1 MKTTRKVWASLATLL
16 AVCLLHAADSKPI
29 ARVISLLEIETD
41 DPSGYARL
49 MTEYNQAAKAK
60 LGIDNYVRI
69 YESVVDGRKSGRVR
83 AVVSA
88 ASVTE
93 LTKNNQL
100 LESDLAILQNRE
112 HLRLI
117 RKTGSRTL
125 YQAIRFEGTDK
136 NGSLYNTLAN
146 VTDEPGYL
154 KALDQLRSIF
164 DANGMKDAKIN
175 AYRILA
181 GRTDHTHRINIS
193 TPSPERLAAFKDLMA
208 NNQQLADWLANSAKY
223 RTVVSNT
230 TSREITK

>member
-1 MKTTRKVWASLATLL
+1 MKTTRKVWASFATLL
-16 AVCLLHAADSKPI
+16 AACLLHAADSKPI
-29 ARVISLLEIETD
+29 ARVISIIEIETE
-41 DPSGYARL
+41 DPSGYAKL

-60 LGIDNYVRI
+60 LGIDNFVRI
-69 YESVVDGRKSGRVR
+69 YETQMDGRKSGRVR
-83 AVVSA
+83 AVASA

-93 LTKNNQL
+93 LTKNAKL

-112 HLRLI
+112 HLRVI
-117 RKTGSRTL
+117 RKTGGRTL

-136 NGSLYNTLAN
+136 NASLFNTLAN

-154 KALDQLRSIF
+154 KALDQLRGIF
-164 DANGMKDAKIN
+164 DANGLKDAKIN

-193 TPSPERLAAFKDLMA
+193 TPSPERLAAFMDLMA
-208 NNQQLADWLANSAKY
+208 NNQQLAEWLAASAKY

-230 TSREITK
+230 TSREITQ